1 LKKLIL
7 ENPVVEQYYVTRYI
21 DLVNTYFSCA
31 YMNQLLDS
39 MVSEISPE
47 MQGQVT
53 KWGGTFADWQ
63 SKVLAMKTF
72 INTRCVALQQGMI
85 DCYDVTGPFNTTFNV
100 QPAGAGSIK
109 VNSIWAPTYPWNTQ
123 YYGGIAT
130 NLIAQANTGYV
141 FDHWTYTTGPMAA
154 SINSDT
160 NSITITGAENI
171 VAVFVLDGVIVDTDG
186 DGLSDA
192 NEAIAGTDPN
202 NPDSDGD
209 GENDNVEV
217 GGNPAAPLDTDGDG
231 TMDAFESSIVDTDG
245 DGVSNEL
252 DPENTNPCVPN
263 INAGPCDQDNDGLIN
278 SQETTLGTNP
288 TNPDT
293 DGDGIND
300 GVENAN
306 GSDPLDPCDPDN
318 TLPGCQIDTD
328 GDGLTDAIEATLG
341 TDPNNPDTDG
351 DGLTDGAEVLGGS
364 DPLDPCD
371 PDYSSIDCVKGI
383 HVPTGFSPNGFGNI
397 SNENLTIIVGN
408 DVKSFTFQIF
418 DRWGNLIVSSSDKH
432 LKWDGTYKGEACN
445 MGVYA
450 YVLEVQFKDGTSDV
464 LSGNI
469 TLIR

>member
-1 LKKLIL
+1 
-7 ENPVVEQYYVTRYI
+7 
-21 DLVNTYFSCA
+21 
-31 YMNQLLDS
+31 
-39 MVSEISPE
+39 
-47 MQGQVT
+47 
-53 KWGGTFADWQ
+53 
-63 SKVLAMKTF
+63 
-72 INTRCVALQQGMI
+72 
-85 DCYDVTGPFNTTFNV
+85 
-100 QPAGAGSIK
+100 
-109 VNSIWAPTYPWNTQ
+109 
-123 YYGGIAT
+123 
-130 NLIAQANTGYV
+130 
-141 FDHWTYTTGPMAA
+141 
-154 SINSDT
+154 
-160 NSITITGAENI
+160 
-171 VAVFVLDGVIVDTDG
+171 
-186 DGLSDA
+186 
-192 NEAIAGTDPN
+192 
-202 NPDSDGD
+202 
-209 GENDNVEV
+209 V
-217 GGNPAAPLDTDGDG
+217 GGNPAVPLDTDGDG

-263 INAGPCDQDNDGLIN
+263 LNAGPCDQDNDGLIN

-300 GVENAN
+300 GIENAN

-383 HVPTGFSPNGFGNI
+383 HVPTGFSPNGSGNI

-418 DRWGNLIVSSSDKH
+418 DRWGNLLLSSSDKH

-450 YVLEVQFKDGTSDV
+450 YVLEVQFKDGTSDI